1 IIANELAKRYYQV
14 SILSLSN
21 GVDSFF
27 KLNESIGLY
36 SLYSQKVSMKK
47 NFIGCCFKIRKF
59 VQQHK
64 IDTLIVVD
72 SISCIFSVPAIWGLK
87 VKHIC
92 WEHFNFNVNL
102 GVKFRDIGRQLAAR
116 YCDIVVTLTKRDKE
130 LWKAGL
136 KKINAKIV
144 DIANPTPYENID
156 NIPSLEYKNI
166 LAMGRLTFQKGFDLL
181 IQAWAEIYK
190 YNKDWTLTIV
200 GSGEDENKLKKLS
213 LDLGVNEGVK
223 FICATKNVEQY
234 FKAASFFCL
243 SSRFE
248 GFGMVLVE
256 AQSFSLP
263 IVSFNCDAGPS
274 DIIDNDEN
282 GYLVETGNIKML
294 HNKLL
299 KLMNL
304 DSSQYILMSEKSKI
318 KSEKFFILNIGNKWV
333 EIL

>member
-1 IIANELAKRYYQV
+1 MQKICFLIGDMSLSGGTERVTSIIANELAKRYYQV

-136 KKINAKIV
+136 KKLMLK
-144 DIANPTPYENID
+144 
-156 NIPSLEYKNI
+156 
-166 LAMGRLTFQKGFDLL
+166 LL
-181 IQAWAEIYK
+181 IFL
-190 YNKDWTLTIV
+190 TLRLMKI
-200 GSGEDENKLKKLS
+200 LIIFRALS
-213 LDLGVNEGVK
+213 IRI
-223 FICATKNVEQY
+223 F
-234 FKAASFFCL
+234 
-243 SSRFE
+243 
-248 GFGMVLVE
+248 
-256 AQSFSLP
+256 
-263 IVSFNCDAGPS
+263 
-274 DIIDNDEN
+274 
-282 GYLVETGNIKML
+282 
-294 HNKLL
+294 
-299 KLMNL
+299 
-304 DSSQYILMSEKSKI
+304 
-318 KSEKFFILNIGNKWV
+318 
-333 EIL
+333 